1 MKNLIKAQLYQ
12 ISRTRVYYLVFI
24 TLMMLA
30 VLFGAVE
37 YLNGAD
43 NLEEW
48 QKLTASDFATR
59 MEMVVSIAMMGIAFF
74 AAFFCA
80 DDFSD
85 KTMNYEMMSG
95 KLRKQTYF
103 SRASITIVFCTIF
116 GLVMVSTSL
125 GVSYMLTGWGDSVPF
140 SAAAVRILL
149 LVFPF
154 FRVSCLFIM
163 IAYFIKRA
171 GFAFLTDYM
180 IFAVSNLIKSADDES
195 GVLTV
200 FSTVGSIMRYKEW
213 HIFGLE
219 SPVEMV
225 YTPMPEAG
233 LIIRC
238 ILVSL
243 AVGGLYL
250 LLGYN
255 FFHTDDLE

>member
-37 YLNGAD
+37 YLNGTD

-163 IAYFIKRA
+163 IAYFIKRP

-180 IFAVSNLIKSADDES
+180 VFAIASLIKAADDES

-225 YTPMPEAG
+225 YTPMPESG

>member
-37 YLNGAD
+37 YLNGTD

-95 KLRKQTYF
+95 KLRKQTYL

-140 SAAAVRILL
+140 SAATVRILL

-163 IAYFIKRA
+163 IAYFIKRP

-180 IFAVSNLIKSADDES
+180 VFAIASLIKAADDES

>member
-1 MKNLIKAQLYQ
+1 
-12 ISRTRVYYLVFI
+12 
-24 TLMMLA
+24 
-30 VLFGAVE
+30 
-37 YLNGAD
+37 
-43 NLEEW
+43 
-48 QKLTASDFATR
+48 
-59 MEMVVSIAMMGIAFF
+59 
-74 AAFFCA
+74 
-80 DDFSD
+80 
-85 KTMNYEMMSG
+85 
-95 KLRKQTYF
+95 
-103 SRASITIVFCTIF
+103 
-116 GLVMVSTSL
+116 
-125 GVSYMLTGWGDSVPF
+125 MLTGWGDSVPF

-163 IAYFIKRA
+163 IAYFIKRP

-180 IFAVSNLIKSADDES
+180 VFAIASLIKAADDES

-200 FSTVGSIMRYKEW
+200 FSTVGTLMRYKEW